1 MEHDGNLKSDVRE
14 IRNLLQHVYRR
25 EEDHLTIQFQDGES
39 LNMTE
44 DDLIHMTVITGVK
57 SFHMDFFCNMFMI
70 LRMYELGLSQIENS

>member
-14 IRNLLQHVYRR
+14 TRNMLQHVHRR

-57 SFHMDFFCNMFMI
+57 SFHMDFF
-70 LRMYELGLSQIENS
+70 